1 MKIIQREHID
11 IKKWNALV
19 SSSSDN
25 AVFSLSTY
33 LDAVA
38 ENWCVLTDD
47 DYSKG
52 IALPFTVRLGIKVA
66 YTPIFVRYLEWFG
79 EEIENLETIKAI
91 IQNEFQHGQL
101 SSTVC
106 FENKKS
112 DEFIFQISDNQDE
125 QVINSQAKRM
135 LSKFEKAGF
144 TIHLEADEEEILKI
158 IKAELPQKV
167 SSLNDKSLT
176 SLDALVKSL
185 KKNQLLKVIA
195 VKKENTV
202 LGGLFLVE
210 FNQSLL
216 YLKGAFTAES
226 KKEGAMYGVMQFA
239 IELAKEQNKR
249 FDFGGSRV
257 EGVRRFNVNLGG
269 KDVIYH
275 SFEWDNSPLWFKI
288 LKTAKTAW
296 KRK

>member
-11 IKKWNALV
+11 IQKWNALV
-19 SSSSDN
+19 SSSPNNS
-25 AVFSLSTY
+25 VFSLSTY

-47 DYSKG
+47 QYSKG
-52 IALPFTVRLGIKVA
+52 IALPYTVRLGIKVV

-239 IELAKEQNKR
+239 IELAKKHNKR

-257 EGVRRFNVNLGG
+257 DGVRRFNVNLGG
-269 KDVIYH
+269 KDVTYH
-275 SFEWDNSPLWFKI
+275 SFLWDNSLLWFKI
-288 LKTAKTAW
+288 LKRAKTAW

>member
-1 MKIIQREHID
+1 M
-11 IKKWNALV
+11 
-19 SSSSDN
+19 
-25 AVFSLSTY
+25 STY

-47 DYSKG
+47 EYSKG
-52 IALPFTVRLGIKVA
+52 IALPFTVRIGIKVI

-79 EEIENLETIKAI
+79 DEIEKLETIKTI
-91 IQNEFQHGQL
+91 IQNEFQQGQL

-112 DEFIFQISDNQDE
+112 DEFIFQIIENQDE
-125 QVINSQAKRM
+125 QSINSQAKRM
-135 LSKFEKAGF
+135 LSKFDKAGF
-144 TIHLEADEEEILKI
+144 EIDLNSGADEILKI
-158 IKAELPQKV
+158 INSELPQKV
-167 SSLNDKSLT
+167 KSLNDKSLT
-176 SLDALVKSL
+176 SLEALVKSM
-185 KKNQLLKVIA
+185 KKNQLLKVVA
-195 VKKENTV
+195 VKKESTIV
-202 LGGLFLVE
+202 GGLFLVE
-210 FNQSLL
+210 FNQTLL

-239 IELAKEQNKR
+239 IELAKEHKKR

-275 SFEWDNSPLWFKI
+275 SYEWDNSPLWFKI
-288 LKTAKTAW
+288 LKRTKNAW

>member
-11 IKKWNALV
+11 IQKWNELV
-19 SSSSDN
+19 SSSPCNS
-25 AVFSLSTY
+25 VFSLSNY

-52 IALPFTVRLGIKVA
+52 IALPYTVRLGIKVV

-79 EEIENLETIKAI
+79 DEIENLETIKAI
-91 IQNEFQHGQL
+91 IQNEFQQGQL
-101 SSTVC
+101 NSNIN
-106 FENKKS
+106 FENKNS
-112 DEFIFQISDNQDE
+112 DEFIFQISEIQEE

-135 LSKFEKAGF
+135 LSKFDKAGF
-144 TIHLEADEEEILKI
+144 EVDLNSGVEEILKI
-158 IKAELPQKV
+158 INSELPQKV

-176 SLDALVKSL
+176 SLYVLVKSL
-185 KKNQLLKVIA
+185 KNNQLLKVVA
-195 VKKENTV
+195 VKRENTIV
-202 LGGLFLVE
+202 GGLFLVE

-216 YLKGAFTAES
+216 YLKGAFTPDS
-226 KKEGAMYGVMQFA
+226 KKEGAMYGVMQYA
-239 IELAKEQNKR
+239 IELAKAQNKR

-269 KDVIYH
+269 KDVTYH

-288 LKTAKTAW
+288 VKRAKTAW

>member
-11 IKKWNALV
+11 IQKWNALV
-19 SSSSDN
+19 SSSPNNS
-25 AVFSLSTY
+25 VFSLSTY

-47 DYSKG
+47 NYSKG
-52 IALPFTVRLGIKVA
+52 IALPFTVRLGIKVV

-79 EEIENLETIKAI
+79 DEIENLETIKAI

-288 LKTAKTAW
+288 LKRVKTAW

>member
-11 IKKWNALV
+11 TKKWDALV

-52 IALPFTVRLGIKVA
+52 IALPFTVRLGIKVI

-79 EEIENLETIKAI
+79 VEIEKLESIKTI
-91 IQNEFQHGQL
+91 IQNEFQQGQL
-101 SSTVC
+101 SSTLS

-112 DEFIFQISDNQDE
+112 EDFIFQISEIQEE
-125 QVINSQAKRM
+125 QVINSQSKRM
-135 LSKFEKAGF
+135 LSKFEKADF
-144 TIHLEADEEEILKI
+144 TIQLDADEEEIIKI

-167 SSLNDKSLT
+167 KSLNDKSLT
-176 SLDALVKSL
+176 SLEALVKSL
-185 KKNQLLKVIA
+185 KKDQLLKVVA
-195 VKKENTV
+195 VRKENTV
-202 LGGLFLVE
+202 VGGLFLVE
-210 FNQSLL
+210 FNHSLL
-216 YLKGAFTAES
+216 YLKGAFTPDS
-226 KKEGAMYGVMQFA
+226 KKEGAMYGVMQYV
-239 IELAKEQNKR
+239 IELAKAQNKR

-269 KDVIYH
+269 KDVTYH

-288 LKTAKTAW
+288 LKRAKTAW

>member
-11 IKKWNALV
+11 TKKWDALV
-19 SSSSDN
+19 LSSTDN

-47 DYSKG
+47 EYSKG
-52 IALPFTVRLGIKVA
+52 IALPYTVRLGIKVV

-79 EEIENLETIKAI
+79 DEIKKIETIKSI
-91 IQNEFQHGQL
+91 IQNEFQQGQL
-101 SSTVC
+101 SSTLT

-112 DEFIFQISDNQDE
+112 DEFIFQIIEIQAE
-125 QVINSQAKRM
+125 QLINSQAKRM
-135 LSKFEKAGF
+135 LSKFDKADF
-144 TIHLEADEEEILKI
+144 TIQLDADEEEIIKI

-167 SSLNDKSLT
+167 KSLNDKSLT
-176 SLDALVKSL
+176 SLEALVKSL
-185 KKNQLLKVIA
+185 KKNELLKVVA

-202 LGGLFLVE
+202 VGGLFLVE

-216 YLKGAFTAES
+216 YLKGAFTSDS
-226 KKEGAMYGVMQFA
+226 KKEGAMYGVMKYA
-239 IELAKEQNKR
+239 IELSKEHKKR

-269 KDVIYH
+269 KDVNYH
-275 SFEWDNSPLWFKI
+275 SYEWDNSPLWFKI
-288 LKTAKTAW
+288 LKRTKIAW
-296 KRK
+296 KKK

>member
-11 IKKWNALV
+11 TKKWDALV

-25 AVFSLSTY
+25 SVFSMSTY

-52 IALPFTVRLGIKVA
+52 IALPFTVRLGIKIV

-79 EEIENLETIKAI
+79 KETIKQESI
-91 IQNEFQHGQL
+91 KSIVQNEFQQGQL
-101 SSTVC
+101 STTVC

-112 DEFIFQISDNQDE
+112 EDFIFQISEIQEE

-144 TIHLEADEEEILKI
+144 TIHLEVDEAEILKI
-158 IKAELPQKV
+158 IYAELPQKV
-167 SSLNDKSLT
+167 KSLNDKSLT
-176 SLDALVKSL
+176 SLEALVKSL
-185 KKNQLLKVIA
+185 KKDQLLKVVA
-195 VKKENTV
+195 VRKENTIV
-202 LGGLFLVE
+202 GGLFLVE
-210 FNQSLL
+210 FNHSLL
-216 YLKGAFTAES
+216 YLKGAFTPDS
-226 KKEGAMYGVMQFA
+226 KKEGAMYGVMQYV
-239 IELAKEQNKR
+239 IELAKAQNKR

-269 KDVIYH
+269 KDVTYH

-288 LKTAKTAW
+288 LKRAKTAW

>member
-11 IKKWNALV
+11 TKKWDALV

-52 IALPFTVRLGIKVA
+52 IALPFTVRLGIKVI

-79 EEIENLETIKAI
+79 VEIEKLESIKTI
-91 IQNEFQHGQL
+91 IQNEFQQGQL
-101 SSTVC
+101 SSTLS

-112 DEFIFQISDNQDE
+112 EDFIFQISEIQEE

-135 LSKFEKAGF
+135 LSKFEKVDF
-144 TIHLEADEEEILKI
+144 TIQLDAEEEEIIKI

-167 SSLNDKSLT
+167 KSLNDKSLT
-176 SLDALVKSL
+176 SLEALVKSL
-185 KKNQLLKVIA
+185 KKDQLLKVVA
-195 VKKENTV
+195 VRKENTIV
-202 LGGLFLVE
+202 VC
-210 FNQSLL
+210 S
-216 YLKGAFTAES
+216 YS
-226 KKEGAMYGVMQFA
+226 K
-239 IELAKEQNKR
+239 
-249 FDFGGSRV
+249 GSRI
-257 EGVRRFNVNLGG
+257 NN
-269 KDVIYH
+269 
-275 SFEWDNSPLWFKI
+275 
-288 LKTAKTAW
+288 KTLL
-296 KRK
+296 

>member
-11 IKKWNALV
+11 IEKWDNLV
-19 SSSSDN
+19 SASPYN

-52 IALPFTVRLGIKVA
+52 IALPFTVRLGIKVV

-79 EEIENLETIKAI
+79 KEIVALESIKTT
-91 IQNEFQHGQL
+91 IQNEFQQGQL

-106 FENKKS
+106 FENNNS
-112 DEFIFQISDNQDE
+112 GDFIFQISENQAE
-125 QVINSQAKRM
+125 QLINSQAKRM

-144 TIHLEADEEEILKI
+144 TINLEADEEEVLKI
-158 IKAELPQKV
+158 IYAELPQKV

-185 KKNQLLKVIA
+185 KNIQLLKVVA
-195 VKKENTV
+195 VKKENTIV
-202 LGGLFLVE
+202 GGLFLVE
-210 FNQSLL
+210 FNHSLL
-216 YLKGAFTAES
+216 YLKGAFTPES
-226 KKEGAMYGVMQFA
+226 KKEGAMYGAMQYA
-239 IELAKEQNKR
+239 IELAKKQNKR

-269 KDVIYH
+269 KDVIYR
-275 SFEWDNSPLWFKI
+275 SFEWNNSPLWFKI
-288 LKTAKTAW
+288 LKRAKTAW

>member
-11 IKKWNALV
+11 TKKWDALV

-52 IALPFTVRLGIKVA
+52 IALPFTVRLGIKVI

-79 EEIENLETIKAI
+79 VEIEKLESIKTI
-91 IQNEFQHGQL
+91 IQNEFQQGQL
-101 SSTVC
+101 SSTLS

-112 DEFIFQISDNQDE
+112 EDFIFQISEIQEE

-135 LSKFEKAGF
+135 LSKFEKVDF
-144 TIHLEADEEEILKI
+144 TIQLDAEEEEIIKI

-167 SSLNDKSLT
+167 KSLNDKSLT
-176 SLDALVKSL
+176 SLEALVKSL
-185 KKNQLLKVIA
+185 KKDQLLKVVA
-195 VKKENTV
+195 VRKENTIV
-202 LGGLFLVE
+202 GGLFLVE
-210 FNQSLL
+210 FNHSLL
-216 YLKGAFTAES
+216 YLKGAFTPDS
-226 KKEGAMYGVMQFA
+226 KKEGAMYGVMQYV
-239 IELAKEQNKR
+239 IELAKAQNKR

-269 KDVIYH
+269 KDVTYY
-275 SFEWDNSPLWFKI
+275 SFEWNNSPLWFKI
-288 LKTAKTAW
+288 LKRAKTAW

>member
-11 IKKWNALV
+11 TKKWDALV

-25 AVFSLSTY
+25 AVFSMSTY

-47 DYSKG
+47 NYSKG
-52 IALPFTVRLGIKVA
+52 IALPFTVRLGIKVV
-66 YTPIFVRYLEWFG
+66 YTPIFVRYLEWFCK
-79 EEIENLETIKAI
+79 EIVKLESIKTI
-91 IQNEFQHGQL
+91 IQNEFQQGQL
-101 SSTVC
+101 SSTLS

-112 DEFIFQISDNQDE
+112 EDFIFQIIEIQDE

-144 TIHLEADEEEILKI
+144 TIQLEADEAEILKI
-158 IKAELPQKV
+158 INAELPQKV
-167 SSLNDKSLT
+167 KSLNDKSLT
-176 SLDALVKSL
+176 SLEALVKSL
-185 KKNQLLKVIA
+185 KKHHLLKVVA
-195 VKKENTV
+195 VKKEDTLV
-202 LGGLFLVE
+202 GGLFLVE
-210 FNQSLL
+210 FNHSLL
-216 YLKGAFTAES
+216 YLKGAFTPDS
-226 KKEGAMYGVMQFA
+226 KKEGAMYGVMQYA
-239 IELAKEQNKR
+239 IEFAKSQNKR

-269 KDVIYH
+269 KDVTYH

-288 LKTAKTAW
+288 LKRAKIAW

>member
-11 IKKWNALV
+11 TKKWDALV

-47 DYSKG
+47 EYSKG
-52 IALPFTVRLGIKVA
+52 IALPFTVRLGIKVI

-79 EEIENLETIKAI
+79 DEIEKLETIKTI
-91 IQNEFQHGQL
+91 IQNEFQQGQL

-112 DEFIFQISDNQDE
+112 DEFIFQIIENQDE
-125 QVINSQAKRM
+125 QSINSQAKRM
-135 LSKFEKAGF
+135 LSKFDKAGF
-144 TIHLEADEEEILKI
+144 EIDLNSGADEILKI
-158 IKAELPQKV
+158 INSELPQKV
-167 SSLNDKSLT
+167 KSLNDKSLT
-176 SLDALVKSL
+176 SLEALVKSM
-185 KKNQLLKVIA
+185 KKNQLLKVVA
-195 VKKENTV
+195 VKKESTIV
-202 LGGLFLVE
+202 GGLFLVE
-210 FNQSLL
+210 FNQTLL

-239 IELAKEQNKR
+239 IELAKEHKKR

-275 SFEWDNSPLWFKI
+275 SYEWDNSPLWFKI
-288 LKTAKTAW
+288 LKRTKNAW

>member
-11 IKKWNALV
+11 IQKWNALV
-19 SSSSDN
+19 SSSPNNS
-25 AVFSLSTY
+25 VFSLSTY

-47 DYSKG
+47 QYSKG
-52 IALPFTVRLGIKVA
+52 IALPYTVRLGIKVV

-112 DEFIFQISDNQDE
+112 DEFIFQISENQDE

-144 TIHLEADEEEILKI
+144 AIHLEADEEEILKI

-167 SSLNDKSLT
+167 KSLNDKSLT
-176 SLDALVKSL
+176 SLEALVKSL
-185 KKNQLLKVIA
+185 KKHHLLQVIA
-195 VKKENTV
+195 VKKEDT
-202 LGGLFLVE
+202 LAGGLFLVE

-216 YLKGAFTAES
+216 YLKGAFTPES
-226 KKEGAMYGVMQFA
+226 KKEGAMYGVMQYA
-239 IELAKEQNKR
+239 IELAKAQNKR

-269 KDVIYH
+269 KDVTYH

-288 LKTAKTAW
+288 LKRAKTAW